1 MLSRFSAIALN
12 GWSFD
17 RVPFLEFLLLPMEDD
32 SDADQPKQH
41 KSQGQ
46 RQTVHPEKGQHDVDR
61 KGDRATQEKSIA
73 QD

>member
-1 MLSRFSAIALN
+1 
-12 GWSFD
+12 
-17 RVPFLEFLLLPMEDD
+17 MEED